1 MIENYLLWGIGIA
14 FGVMLLVMLGQR
26 IRIAYPIFLTVAG
39 LLISFIPG
47 IPTFQVDPSIV
58 FLIFLPPILFEA
70 AWNTSW
76 KDFLRF
82 RRPILGLAFGLV
94 FLTSIVVAY
103 LSSNMIP
110 GITVAMGFLLGGI
123 NSPPD
128 AVAATSIL
136 KHLKIPKR
144 TLSILEGESL
154 INDAS
159 SLIVMKF
166 ALAAIL
172 TGQFVMQEAIGNFF
186 VMAIMGALVG
196 LVVAFLLM
204 LIFRILPT
212 TSDIDT
218 IFTLITP
225 YIMYIVAEHFHY
237 SGVLAVVTGGL
248 VMSYNSNR
256 FQTHTTRIQ
265 AVNVWSTI
273 IFLMN
278 AFIFILIGLQ
288 MPGIIDEMS
297 PEAIKSGLGYAV
309 IIGGAIV
316 LTRFVWTFTWTY
328 LPPLLFKSIRK
339 KDKHLDWREPFILSL
354 AAMRGVVSLA
364 GALAIPLALPSGEAF
379 PHRDMIIFV
388 TFIIILLTL
397 VGQGLLLPIIL
408 KYIDIKEVG
417 ATMSEE
423 EQETRILWKLKRIAL
438 HTLDKNY
445 SEEVQKY
452 SLVNNRKMQLQADLE
467 LLENRLKC
475 INNSFHGD
483 AVKSVTEIRREIIKE
498 QRKLLSEL
506 RRMDEF
512 DDSVLRKQE
521 LSLDLDEAKITGFQH
536 YNNII
541 KK

>member
-172 TGQFVMQEAIGNFF
+172 TGQFVMQEAIGSFF
-186 VMAIMGALVG
+186 VMAIMGALIG
-196 LVVAFLLM
+196 LVIAFLLM

-288 MPGIIDEMS
+288 MPAIIDEMS

-309 IIGGAIV
+309 IIGGAISRLYYLRASV
-316 LTRFVWTFTWTY
+316 KKTSIWTGEN
-328 LPPLLFKSIRK
+328 LL
-339 KDKHLDWREPFILSL
+339 
-354 AAMRGVVSLA
+354 
-364 GALAIPLALPSGEAF
+364 
-379 PHRDMIIFV
+379 
-388 TFIIILLTL
+388 
-397 VGQGLLLPIIL
+397 
-408 KYIDIKEVG
+408 Y
-417 ATMSEE
+417 
-423 EQETRILWKLKRIAL
+423 
-438 HTLDKNY
+438 
-445 SEEVQKY
+445 
-452 SLVNNRKMQLQADLE
+452 
-467 LLENRLKC
+467 
-475 INNSFHGD
+475 
-483 AVKSVTEIRREIIKE
+483 
-498 QRKLLSEL
+498 
-506 RRMDEF
+506 
-512 DDSVLRKQE
+512 
-521 LSLDLDEAKITGFQH
+521 
-536 YNNII
+536 
-541 KK
+541 

>member
-1 MIENYLLWGIGIA
+1 
-14 FGVMLLVMLGQR
+14 
-26 IRIAYPIFLTVAG
+26 
-39 LLISFIPG
+39 
-47 IPTFQVDPSIV
+47 
-58 FLIFLPPILFEA
+58 
-70 AWNTSW
+70 
-76 KDFLRF
+76 
-82 RRPILGLAFGLV
+82 
-94 FLTSIVVAY
+94 
-103 LSSNMIP
+103 MIP

-278 AFIFILIGLQ
+278 AF
-288 MPGIIDEMS
+288 D
-297 PEAIKSGLGYAV
+297 
-309 IIGGAIV
+309 
-316 LTRFVWTFTWTY
+316 R
-328 LPPLLFKSIRK
+328 
-339 KDKHLDWREPFILSL
+339 L
-354 AAMRGVVSLA
+354 ANAR
-364 GALAIPLALPSGEAF
+364 
-379 PHRDMIIFV
+379 
-388 TFIIILLTL
+388 
-397 VGQGLLLPIIL
+397 
-408 KYIDIKEVG
+408 
-417 ATMSEE
+417 
-423 EQETRILWKLKRIAL
+423 
-438 HTLDKNY
+438 
-445 SEEVQKY
+445 
-452 SLVNNRKMQLQADLE
+452 
-467 LLENRLKC
+467 
-475 INNSFHGD
+475 
-483 AVKSVTEIRREIIKE
+483 
-498 QRKLLSEL
+498 
-506 RRMDEF
+506 
-512 DDSVLRKQE
+512 
-521 LSLDLDEAKITGFQH
+521 H
-536 YNNII
+536 YR
-541 KK
+541 